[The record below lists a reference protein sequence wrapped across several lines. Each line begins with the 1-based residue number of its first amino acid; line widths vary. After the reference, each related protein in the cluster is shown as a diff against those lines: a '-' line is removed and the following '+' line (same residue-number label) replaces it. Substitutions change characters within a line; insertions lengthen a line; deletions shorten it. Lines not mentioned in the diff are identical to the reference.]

1 MMIDLRRLFFFLW
14 RILDGDDRHH
24 LVLDL
29 GHLGVHRANNL
40 VDGSLVVLVEEGQGE
55 EADPGEDDQGHH
67 VEPGADV
74 GEAPEAEDKLDGV
87 EPVLEE
93 EEAAELHDGG
103 VGHVH
108 QEPGD
113 LGHLLW
119 RDVHL
124 QQKCLITNL
133 IWGETNLNV
142 SDGNKWVAAGVR
154 LKMKDQ
160 ELRLSFVCTIAH
172 LWNISILGQLHLYL
186 L

>member
-1 MMIDLRRLFFFLW
+1 M
-14 RILDGDDRHH
+14 
-24 LVLDL
+24 
-29 GHLGVHRANNL
+29 
-40 VDGSLVVLVEEGQGE
+40 VVLVEEGQGE

-108 QEPGD
+108 QEAGH

-119 RDVHL
+119 WNVDL
-124 QQKCLITNL
+124 GGQK
-133 IWGETNLNV
+133 
-142 SDGNKWVAAGVR
+142 
-154 LKMKDQ
+154 
-160 ELRLSFVCTIAH
+160 
-172 LWNISILGQLHLYL
+172 
-186 L
+186 